1 MRIFCLLIVFLYQTA
16 LAATPTPSSSP
27 SPIASASPA
36 ATITQSVSELSAQRA
51 ATERSKIY
59 RTGAAYGRWLDQVA
73 KDSGNA
79 FLQRAVFDRVTWMR
93 LLSCAVALALFAAIA
108 SWFVWIVRRR
118 AGEIQSKRYQ
128 SWLAVSASALRKPV
142 ALFLLM
148 CGGGFA
154 LMPIVTGIVG
164 RPTRLFWAG
173 ALTAILYAGWII
185 AVLWLIFR
193 AIRAVEKR

>member
-1 MRIFCLLIVFLYQTA
+1 MRIFCLLIVVLYQTA

-79 FLQRAVFDRVTWMR
+79 FLQRAVFDRVTWIR
-93 LLSCAVALALFAAIA
+93 LLTCAITLAMLALLTG
-108 SWFVWIVRRR
+108 WFLWIVRRH
-118 AGEIQSKRYQ
+118 AGELKSKQEQ
-128 SWLAVSASALRKPV
+128 SWPALSASAIRKPLV
-142 ALFLLM
+142 LFVWVV
-148 CGGGFA
+148 GGAFA
-154 LMPIVTGIVG
+154 LMPI
-164 RPTRLFWAG
+164 
-173 ALTAILYAGWII
+173 
-185 AVLWLIFR
+185 
-193 AIRAVEKR
+193 